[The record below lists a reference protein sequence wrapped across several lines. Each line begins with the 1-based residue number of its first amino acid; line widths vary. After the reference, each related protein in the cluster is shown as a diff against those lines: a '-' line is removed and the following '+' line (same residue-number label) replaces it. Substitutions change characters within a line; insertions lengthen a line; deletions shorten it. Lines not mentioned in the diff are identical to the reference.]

1 MPKKRNFD
9 SLNVVFNIQ
18 RLFGIKGNTRICV
31 HYLKAFFEILSEI
44 IRHHYL
50 LKVYGLTISK
60 KQRNRHTGNSRLG
73 FTSNRQPWLHT
84 LLLVKMDSC
93 KWFK

>member
-31 HYLKAFFEILSEI
+31 HYLKAFFEIYIGNNKASLFAKSLWINYFE
-44 IRHHYL
+44 
-50 LKVYGLTISK
+50 KAK
-60 KQRNRHTGNSRLG
+60 K
-73 FTSNRQPWLHT
+73 
-84 LLLVKMDSC
+84 
-93 KWFK
+93 